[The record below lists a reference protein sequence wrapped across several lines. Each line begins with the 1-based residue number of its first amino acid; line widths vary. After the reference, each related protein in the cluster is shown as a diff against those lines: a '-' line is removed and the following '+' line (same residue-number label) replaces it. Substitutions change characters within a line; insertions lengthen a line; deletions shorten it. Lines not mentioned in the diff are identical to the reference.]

1 MRCAQEGHQLAFFL
15 DYDGT
20 LTPIVDNPNAAVLS
34 EEARS
39 TVRALA
45 ARYPTAI
52 VSGRARATA
61 QGLVQLDELYYAGSH
76 GFDIT
81 GPLRKRTRSTSVS
94 EVTRSVGDHG
104 DGNAE
109 EVAMPSLS
117 YQVADSFRPALEEA
131 KGLVE
136 EGIKGIKGAMVED
149 NTFAVSVHYRM
160 VAEGE
165 DRERVAE
172 VVDLVLTDM
181 PMLRRTEGKM
191 VYELRPSADWDKGKA
206 VEWLLEQIRK
216 ELEEE
221 VFPFYIG
228 DDVTDEDAFRMMGDL
243 GGIGIIVSDTAVED
257 GTAASYALH
266 NPLQVVQFLDHFAQL
281 GERQLLPRMPRLS
294 ACSP

>member
-1 MRCAQEGHQLAFFL
+1 MG
-15 DYDGT
+15 
-20 LTPIVDNPNAAVLS
+20 IV
-34 EEARS
+34 
-39 TVRALA
+39 
-45 ARYPTAI
+45 
-52 VSGRARATA
+52 
-61 QGLVQLDELYYAGSH
+61 
-76 GFDIT
+76 
-81 GPLRKRTRSTSVS
+81 
-94 EVTRSVGDHG
+94 
-104 DGNAE
+104 
-109 EVAMPSLS
+109 
-117 YQVADSFRPALEEA
+117 QVADSFRPALEEA

-221 VFPFYIG
+221 VQHKAPHMRPSTQASTRCTMRPYSSAFVAAARFFHSTL
-228 DDVTDEDAFRMMGDL
+228 VT
-243 GGIGIIVSDTAVED
+243 T
-257 GTAASYALH
+257 
-266 NPLQVVQFLDHFAQL
+266 
-281 GERQLLPRMPRLS
+281 
-294 ACSP
+294 